1 MLLKKLD
8 NLGQLFEIP
17 KLLTGPLL
25 LVVFLKKVYSV
36 HYDFCGQTLE
46 EIIFCVRKFWD
57 LFRGRKRFV
66 STIIIVSVR
75 LGKNCIFSHDSI
87 LRVSNSGVKKNMKK
101 TGQKI

>member
-25 LVVFLKKVYSV
+25 LVVLFLKKVYSV
-36 HYDFCGQTLE
+36 HYDFCGQTLA
-46 EIIFCVRKFWD
+46 EIIFCVQKFWNGGGKD
-57 LFRGRKRFV
+57 LSALYNNRFR
-66 STIIIVSVR
+66 TIR
-75 LGKNCIFSHDSI
+75 KNCIFSHDSI